1 MKGDRQEEKDRKIE
15 GENGATRQRDK
26 ERNAKGERLKERKID
41 EDVQKAET
49 AERENTEGKKGR
61 PRYT

>member
-1 MKGDRQEEKDRKIE
+1 LEVRKIE
-15 GENGATRQRDK
+15 GDK
-26 ERNAKGERLKERKID
+26 WNNKAKREERKAKRERRKIE

-61 PRYT
+61 PRIT